1 MSGVVP
7 LPLVSVHQALL
18 PGGKVLMVDGE
29 WAGTDAT
36 VWNPVTN
43 IFDEVPVPV
52 NIFCNGMD
60 QMADGRLL
68 VAGGHGGSHIGMP
81 YGNIFDP
88 SAVTWTVLPDMAY
101 PRWYPTVTMLPD
113 KRLIVTSGETTCNGC
128 DATIQEIYD
137 PSTNSWSQLSNAPFS
152 FPYYPRV
159 YLLSDGRILVAA
171 TMKGPIVSHVL
182 DLNALTWT
190 AVGGPAVDGLSSA
203 MYLPDKIL
211 KEGLS
216 TDPGT
221 PGSPSVATA
230 YVLDMTQTSPT
241 WREVASMTFPRCFQN
256 TTLLPDGTV
265 LVTGGGMDSNATDV
279 ANAVYP
285 VELWS
290 PATETWTTLASM
302 NAPRLYHSEALLLP
316 DGRVLISGGGRFYD
330 YPDPNDQLNAEF
342 FAPPYLFKG
351 SRPVITSAP
360 AQLSYG
366 QNFTVQT
373 PNAAQ
378 IATVSLIRYGSVT
391 HAFNMGQHFLP
402 LSFSAGNGS
411 LTISAPVNA
420 NLAPPG
426 NYLLFIVNTN
436 GVPSVAATVHF

>member
-1 MSGVVP
+1 MS
-7 LPLVSVHQALL
+7 
-18 PGGKVLMVDGE
+18 
-29 WAGTDAT
+29 
-36 VWNPVTN
+36 
-43 IFDEVPVPV
+43 
-52 NIFCNGMD
+52 
-60 QMADGRLL
+60 
-68 VAGGHGGSHIGMP
+68 
-81 YGNIFDP
+81 
-88 SAVTWTVLPDMAY
+88 
-101 PRWYPTVTMLPD
+101 
-113 KRLIVTSGETTCNGC
+113 
-128 DATIQEIYD
+128 
-137 PSTNSWSQLSNAPFS
+137 
-152 FPYYPRV
+152 
-159 YLLSDGRILVAA
+159 
-171 TMKGPIVSHVL
+171 
-182 DLNALTWT
+182 
-190 AVGGPAVDGLSSA
+190 
-203 MYLPDKIL
+203 
-211 KEGLS
+211 
-216 TDPGT
+216 
-221 PGSPSVATA
+221 
-230 YVLDMTQTSPT
+230 
-241 WREVASMTFPRCFQN
+241 FPRCFQN

-265 LVTGGGMDSNATDV
+265 LVTGGGVDSVGTDV
-279 ANAVYP
+279 ASAVYP

-290 PATETWTTLASM
+290 RATEIWTTLASM

-316 DGRVLISGGGRFYD
+316 DGRVLISGGGRFYN

-402 LSFSAGNGS
+402 LSFSTGNGS

-426 NYLLFIVNTN
+426 DYLLFIVNTN